1 MPVKVKPAKCIGV
14 AFKAHV
20 KSLTVCVT
28 FVITETH
35 YVNGE
40 NMNLEKW
47 RLKKGMSYTAL
58 ADKIGAPHATVVRRW
73 CLGLDHK
80 DYKIPSPKY
89 MEIIKNATMGEVT
102 PNDFYG

>member
-1 MPVKVKPAKCIGV
+1 M
-14 AFKAHV
+14 
-20 KSLTVCVT
+20 TVCVT

-35 YVNGE
+35 YVNAE